1 MLVPPVG
8 AAYYRLVFPSFVGVY
23 LLVLYSARNW
33 YTSQEKQPGYTL
45 YSLLGQ
51 EYSFSC
57 YYKQFDRYKDIKKPK
72 RFVDL
77 THWNRTK
84 ALPQILSCNY
94 DRFAIALSLIKLN
107 PLPKNG
113 HSQNAW
119 INPWV
124 PLDLLLCFPLL
135 LWIIFDQ

>member
-57 YYKQFDRYKDIKKPK
+57 YYKQF
-72 RFVDL
+72 
-77 THWNRTK
+77 
-84 ALPQILSCNY
+84 CG
-94 DRFAIALSLIKLN
+94 LN
-107 PLPKNG
+107 PLEPHKGSAPNPKL
-113 HSQNAW
+113 Q
-119 INPWV
+119 
-124 PLDLLLCFPLL
+124 L
-135 LWIIFDQ
+135 